1 MKKIKIIY
9 WFTTILI
16 FLFEGVMPA
25 LTFNSELA
33 VEGIKH
39 LGYPDYFRVYISL
52 FKVIGALALIT
63 PLVKGRVKEWAYAG
77 FGFVFISAFVSH
89 WAVDGFNGQ
98 TVFPIIVFGVL
109 AISYTCYHKLN
120 SPVLV

>member
-1 MKKIKIIY
+1 MEKIKIIY
-9 WFTTILI
+9 WFATILI

-39 LGYPDYFRVYISL
+39 LGYPDYFRVYLSL

-63 PLVKGRVKEWAYAG
+63 PLVNGRVKEWAYAG

-98 TVFPIIVFGVL
+98 TVFPIIVFAFL
-109 AISYTCYHKLN
+109 ALSYTCYHKLN
-120 SPVLV
+120 PPALV